1 MLITELKQAYAT
13 LSQERKDSIVY
24 TWIHHK
30 KVVEMAKANALYVD
44 VEYHDLDKITMRLL
58 TSLSDKTIS
67 AIHKKRP
74 HHKRLRL
81 DDLFE
86 SIIDFEASSYTKIDK
101 PQNAWGTLDKLE
113 CFKDEWLRHNA
124 ETCIKALGYA
134 TYPINR
140 QITQAEYDAMVA
152 NVDLD
157 EMFVTI
163 ADFLQ
168 HAWNC

>member
-13 LSQERKDSIVY
+13 LNQERKDDILY

-30 KVVEMAKANALYVD
+30 KVREMEQQNYYNINVK
-44 VEYHDLDKITMRLL
+44 YHDLDKIVLRLL
-58 TSLSDKTIS
+58 TPLSDKSIS
-67 AIHKKRP
+67 ALHKNRP
-74 HHKRLRL
+74 HHTRTTSNSLA
-81 DDLFE
+81 E
-86 SIIDFEASSYTKIDK
+86 SIIDFEASSYTKVDK
-101 PQNAWGTLDKLE
+101 PQNAWGTLDKLA
-113 CFKDEWLRHNA
+113 CFQNDTLRHEA
-124 ETCIKALGYA
+124 ENTIKMLGYA